1 MKNYIQTKPVVAFC
15 LLSYLITWLIQAPG
29 FAAMQGNFRF
39 NDQFLLLLNISS
51 YGPTLAALAV
61 TFALQ
66 GFSGVK
72 SLLKRALQWRISWL
86 VYPAVFFL
94 FPLISF
100 LGYQIL
106 VIGAVEGEN
115 IFELFL
121 TLVILAPVN
130 AFVGSILLDIGPLG
144 EELGWRGFLLPRLLE
159 KYGEIKASVILG
171 VLWGFWHFPL
181 FLFSEWRGNVPI
193 WQALALYPFSTIL
206 IAYVMTKFHQAGSGS
221 VLIAILYH
229 GIVNYTAGYIQNAKL
244 WNIKS
249 IPPITLELIILAFFA
264 TMAIVTGV
272 LFRKNPGNL
281 SRTIEPVP
289 E

>member
-1 MKNYIQTKPVVAFC
+1 
-15 LLSYLITWLIQAPG
+15 
-29 FAAMQGNFRF
+29 MQGNYRF
-39 NDQFLLLLNISS
+39 NDQYLLLLNISS
-51 YGPTLAALAV
+51 YGPTLAALVV
-61 TFALQ
+61 TFATQ
-66 GFSGVK
+66 GFSGLK

-100 LGYQIL
+100 LGYQVL
-106 VIGAVEGEN
+106 GIGAVEGEN

-159 KYGEIKASVILG
+159 KYGDLKASVILG
-171 VLWGFWHFPL
+171 VIWGFWHLPL
-181 FLFSEWRGNVPI
+181 FLFSEWRGDVSVV
-193 WQALALYPFSTIL
+193 LAIMLYPVSTIA
-206 IAYVMTKFHQAGSGS
+206 IAYAMTRFHRASQGS

-229 GIVNYTAGYIQNAKL
+229 GIVNYTAGYIQNADL

-249 IPPITLELIILAFFA
+249 IPPVTLELILLGFFA

-272 LFRKNPGNL
+272 LFRKNPGDL
-281 SRTIEPVP
+281 SRTIEPLP

>member
-1 MKNYIQTKPVVAFC
+1 MKSYIQTKPIAAFC

-29 FAAMQGNFRF
+29 LAAMQGNYRF
-39 NDQFLLLLNISS
+39 NDQYLLLLNISS
-51 YGPTLAALAV
+51 YGPTLAALVV
-61 TFALQ
+61 TFVTQ

-72 SLLKRALQWRISWL
+72 SLLQRALQWKISWL

-94 FPLISF
+94 LPLISF
-100 LGYQIL
+100 LGYQAL
-106 VIGAVEGEN
+106 GIGAVEGEN

-159 KYGEIKASVILG
+159 KYGDLKASVILG
-171 VLWGFWHFPL
+171 VIWGFWHLPGFV
-181 FLFSEWRGNVPI
+181 FTEWRGDVPVWLAI
-193 WQALALYPFSTIL
+193 ALYPFSTIL
-206 IAYVMTKFHQAGSGS
+206 IAYVMTKFHHSGNGS

-229 GIVNYTAGYIQNAKL
+229 GIVNYTSGYIQNADL
-244 WNIKS
+244 WNINS
-249 IPPITLELIILAFFA
+249 IPTITLELILLAFFA

-272 LFRKNPGNL
+272 LFRKNPGDL
-281 SRTIEPVP
+281 SRTIESIP